1 MPSQWLPALPVLL
14 FLPTR
19 TLDPLPTRRKQAGS
33 FQPTGSI
40 LGDISHTL
48 LIPVEILITGLSPA
62 SYGRYISL
70 NPFHKTQ

>member
-19 TLDPLPTRRKQAGS
+19 TLDPLPTHRKQAVS
-33 FQPTGSI
+33 LQQTGST

-48 LIPVEILITGLSPA
+48 LIPVEIHITGLSPA
-62 SYGRYISL
+62 SHSLYIPL
-70 NPFHKTQ
+70 NPFPKTQ